1 MSLHYALTWEATD
14 EWREGR
20 WPDTLTHSFEMYECI
35 ISDTRRVS
43 AKFKPSAAFPQPLRN
58 VFVRGFLGSLRNERR
73 DGSPAGIDLTS
84 TPITS
89 PAPARHQITFM
100 PWIICATFTCLPE
113 MNFWMMSIQHSLEC
127 TMLVPVLHLEE
138 MKDDLSGVLCK
149 IWYMRNHLAYKICI
163 ELKDL
168 ILPLRDYTS
177 LIIRNEVNGYLK
189 YRLTISINK
198 I

>member
-1 MSLHYALTWEATD
+1 MNVSYLTLGECQLSLNLPQLFHSHYGMS
-14 EWREGR
+14 
-20 WPDTLTHSFEMYECI
+20 
-35 ISDTRRVS
+35 
-43 AKFKPSAAFPQPLRN
+43 
-58 VFVRGFLGSLRNERR
+58 FVRGFLGSLRNERR

>member
-1 MSLHYALTWEATD
+1 
-14 EWREGR
+14 
-20 WPDTLTHSFEMYECI
+20 
-35 ISDTRRVS
+35 
-43 AKFKPSAAFPQPLRN
+43 
-58 VFVRGFLGSLRNERR
+58 
-73 DGSPAGIDLTS
+73 
-84 TPITS
+84 
-89 PAPARHQITFM
+89 
-100 PWIICATFTCLPE
+100 

-127 TMLVPVLHLEE
+127 TMLGPVLHLEE